1 MKGTLKMCFQ
11 VGNEILIPVQYTFR
25 NRYYNSKS
33 GVENAFHL
41 KRCTS
46 TNSNIKKYLLLLM
59 IHLSYVHTCIL
70 INLCT
75 LVVYYVV
82 LNLFSLFYTCTK
94 LLLLLHHQSLVLY
107 SPLSFIPNHFKN
119 CYIPKVHLKQ
129 IWAM

>member
-1 MKGTLKMCFQ
+1 MCFQ
-11 VGNEILIPVQYTFR
+11 VGNEILVPVQYTFR

-59 IHLSYVHTCIL
+59 IHLLRAHTCI
-70 INLCT
+70 NLYTRSATCT
-75 LVVYYVV
+75 TYVV

-94 LLLLLHHQSLVLY
+94 LLLLLHHQTLVLY